1 MGDALSIYYLNI
13 ELSEC
18 IQFGSALEDYLEF
31 TWVAY
36 AAACLLQYYTY
47 IASIEIVLIWFHI
60 SFKMLV
66 LRDNTFV
73 AGPYYLLGYFL
84 QL

>member
-1 MGDALSIYYLNI
+1 MTFSISILT
-13 ELSEC
+13 EC

-36 AAACLLQYYTY
+36 AAAFLLQYYTY
-47 IASIEIVLIWFHI
+47 IASIEIVLICFHI

-66 LRDNTFV
+66 LRDNAFV
-73 AGPYYLLGYFL
+73 AGPYYLLGCFL